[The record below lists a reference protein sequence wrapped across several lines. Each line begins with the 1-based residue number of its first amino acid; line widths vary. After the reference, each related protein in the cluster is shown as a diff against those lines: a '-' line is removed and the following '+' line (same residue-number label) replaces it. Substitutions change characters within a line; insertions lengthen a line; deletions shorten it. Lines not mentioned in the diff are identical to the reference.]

1 MITMSPEIVTIAM
14 VAGLL
19 VGVATGYPMGLVL
32 GGIAI
37 VVGVIAWGPSVFPL
51 FYSRLYGVVTEY
63 TFIAVPLF
71 IFMGIMVESSG
82 VADKV
87 FGALHL
93 WLGGFRG
100 GLAIATVLLGTIL
113 AACVGVIAASV
124 TMLALI
130 ALPAM
135 INRGYSKELSTGAC
149 CAGGTLGILI
159 PPSIMLILYGPMANI
174 SVGKL
179 FMAAFIP
186 GLVLSGLYSAY
197 IGIRCLLKPK
207 EGPAIPAEERSVSW
221 RKKIFLL
228 IISVVPLVVLI
239 MAVLGSI
246 FFGIAAP
253 TEAAAVGALAAI
265 VMVIAYRA
273 FSFQVLKESLYRTM
287 RIFSM
292 IFVIVV
298 CASLFTGVF
307 LGLGC
312 GNVVASFV
320 LAAPFG
326 RWGALAVIML
336 VIFVLGM
343 FIDWIGIILIMIPIV
358 SPIGIQLGFDSLW
371 FAMMII
377 INLQMSFLSPPF
389 AYAIFFLKGV
399 TTPEMGVDTSHIIR
413 GVLPFIGLIMVGL
426 GLFVKFPQL
435 ILWLPSIM
443 IK

>member
-1 MITMSPEIVTIAM
+1 MITISPEVATIVL

-19 VGVATGYPMGLVL
+19 IGVATGYPLGLVL
-32 GGIAI
+32 GGIAM
-37 VVGVIAWGPSVFPL
+37 VVGVVAWGPQVFEL
-51 FYSRLYGVVTEY
+51 FYSRLYGVITEY
-63 TFIAVPLF
+63 TFIAVPMF
-71 IFMGIMVESSG
+71 IFMGIIVEESG
-82 VADKV
+82 IADKL

-100 GLAIATVLLGTIL
+100 GLAVSTVLLGTVL

-124 TMLALI
+124 TMLGLI

-135 INRGYSKELSTGAC
+135 LDRGYSKELASGAC

-159 PPSIMLILYGPMANI
+159 PPSIMLVLYGPMAVI

-186 GLVLSGLYSAY
+186 GLVLSSLYCAY
-197 IGIRCLLKPK
+197 IGIWCLSKPK
-207 EGPAIPAEERSVSW
+207 EGPAIPAQERAVSL
-221 RKKIFLL
+221 RKKTSLL
-228 IISVVPLVVLI
+228 TTSLVPPVVLI

-246 FFGIAAP
+246 FFGVAAP

-265 VMVIAYRA
+265 AMAAGYRVLN
-273 FSFQVLKESLYRTM
+273 FQVLKRSVYRTV

-292 IFVIVV
+292 VFVVVV
-298 CASLFTGVF
+298 CASLFTGIF

-312 GNVVASFV
+312 GNVVANLV

-358 SPIGIQLGFDSLW
+358 TPIGEVLGFDPLW

-377 INLQMSFLSPPF
+377 VNLQMSFLSPPF

-399 TTPEMGVDTSHIIR
+399 ATPEMGIDTGHIIR
-413 GVLPFIGLIMVGL
+413 GIIPFIGLIMVGL

-435 ILWLPSIM
+435 ILWLPSMM

>member
-1 MITMSPEIVTIAM
+1 VITMSPEMVTIAM

-19 VGVATGYPMGLVL
+19 VGVVTGYPLGLVL
-32 GGIAI
+32 GGIALL
-37 VVGVIAWGPSVFPL
+37 VGVVAWGPSVFPL

-63 TFIAVPLF
+63 TFLAVPLF
-71 IFMGIMVESSG
+71 IFMGIMVQSSG
-82 VADKV
+82 CADKL

-100 GLAIATVLLGTIL
+100 GLAIASVLLGTML

-159 PPSIMLILYGPMANI
+159 PPSIMLILYGPMAMI

-197 IGIRCLLKPK
+197 IGIWCLFKPK
-207 EGPAIPAEERSVSW
+207 EGPAIPAEERAVSW
-221 RKKIFLL
+221 RKKTFLL
-228 IISVVPLVVLI
+228 ITSLIPPVVLI

-273 FSFQVLKESLYRTM
+273 LSFQVLKESLYRTM
-287 RIFSM
+287 RTFSM

-312 GNVVASFV
+312 GNVVASIV

-326 RWGALAVIML
+326 RWGAFAVIML

-358 SPIGIQLGFDSLW
+358 SPIGVELGFDPLW

-377 INLQMSFLSPPF
+377 VNLQMSFLSPPF

-426 GLFVKFPQL
+426 GLFVGFPQL
-435 ILWLPSIM
+435 ILWLPGMM

>member
-1 MITMSPEIVTIAM
+1 VITMSPEMVTIAM

-19 VGVATGYPMGLVL
+19 VGVVTGYPLGLVL
-32 GGIAI
+32 GGIALL
-37 VVGVIAWGPSVFPL
+37 VGVVAWGPSVFPL

-63 TFIAVPLF
+63 TFLAVPLF
-71 IFMGIMVESSG
+71 IFMGIMVQSSG
-82 VADKV
+82 CADKL

-100 GLAIATVLLGTIL
+100 GLAIASVLLGTML

-135 INRGYSKELSTGAC
+135 LNRGYSKELSTGAC

-159 PPSIMLILYGPMANI
+159 PPSIMLILYGPMAMI

-197 IGIRCLLKPK
+197 IGIWCLFKPK
-207 EGPAIPAEERSVSW
+207 EGPAIPAEERAVSW
-221 RKKIFLL
+221 RKKTFLL
-228 IISVVPLVVLI
+228 ITSLVPPVVLI

-273 FSFQVLKESLYRTM
+273 LSFQVLKESLYRTM
-287 RIFSM
+287 RTFSM

-312 GNVVASFV
+312 GNVVASIV

-326 RWGALAVIML
+326 RWGAFAVIML

-358 SPIGIQLGFDSLW
+358 SPIGVELGFDPLW

-377 INLQMSFLSPPF
+377 VNLQMSFLSPPF

-426 GLFVKFPQL
+426 GLFVGFPQL
-435 ILWLPSIM
+435 ILWLPGMM

>member
-1 MITMSPEIVTIAM
+1 MSPEMVTIAM

-19 VGVATGYPMGLVL
+19 VGVVTGYPLGLVL
-32 GGIAI
+32 GGIALL
-37 VVGVIAWGPSVFPL
+37 VGVVAWGPSVFPL

-63 TFIAVPLF
+63 TFLAVPLF
-71 IFMGIMVESSG
+71 IFMGIMVQSSG
-82 VADKV
+82 CADKL

-100 GLAIATVLLGTIL
+100 GLAIASVLLGTML

-159 PPSIMLILYGPMANI
+159 PPSIMLILYGPMAMI

-197 IGIRCLLKPK
+197 IGIWCLFKPK
-207 EGPAIPAEERSVSW
+207 EGPAIPAEERAVSW
-221 RKKIFLL
+221 RKKTFLL
-228 IISVVPLVVLI
+228 ITSLIPPVVLI

-273 FSFQVLKESLYRTM
+273 LSFQVLKESLYRTM
-287 RIFSM
+287 RTFSM

-312 GNVVASFV
+312 GNVVASIV

-326 RWGALAVIML
+326 RWGAFAVIML

-358 SPIGIQLGFDSLW
+358 SPIGVELGFDPLW

-377 INLQMSFLSPPF
+377 VNLQMSFLSPPF

-426 GLFVKFPQL
+426 GLFVGFPQL
-435 ILWLPSIM
+435 ILWLPGMM

>member
-1 MITMSPEIVTIAM
+1 MITMSPEMVTIAM

-19 VGVATGYPMGLVL
+19 VGVVTGYPLGLVL
-32 GGIAI
+32 GGIALL
-37 VVGVIAWGPSVFPL
+37 VGVVAWGPSVFPL

-63 TFIAVPLF
+63 TFLAVPLF
-71 IFMGIMVESSG
+71 IFMGIMVQSSG
-82 VADKV
+82 CADKL

-100 GLAIATVLLGTIL
+100 GLAIASVLLGTML

-159 PPSIMLILYGPMANI
+159 PPSIMLILYGPMAMI

-197 IGIRCLLKPK
+197 IGIWCLFKPK
-207 EGPAIPAEERSVSW
+207 EGPAIPAEERAVSW
-221 RKKIFLL
+221 RKKTFLL
-228 IISVVPLVVLI
+228 ITSLIPPVVLI

-273 FSFQVLKESLYRTM
+273 LSFQVLKESLYRTM
-287 RIFSM
+287 RTFSM

-312 GNVVASFV
+312 GNVVASIV

-326 RWGALAVIML
+326 RWGAFAVIML

-358 SPIGIQLGFDSLW
+358 SPIGVELGFDPLW

-377 INLQMSFLSPPF
+377 VNLQMSFLSPPF

-426 GLFVKFPQL
+426 GLFVGFPQL
-435 ILWLPSIM
+435 ILWLPGMM

>member
-1 MITMSPEIVTIAM
+1 MITMSPEMVTIAM

-19 VGVATGYPMGLVL
+19 VGVVTGYPLGLVL
-32 GGIAI
+32 GGIAL
-37 VVGVIAWGPSVFPL
+37 VVGVVAWGPSVFPL

-63 TFIAVPLF
+63 TFLAVPLF
-71 IFMGIMVESSG
+71 IFMGIMVQSSG
-82 VADKV
+82 CADKL

-100 GLAIATVLLGTIL
+100 GLAIASVLLGTML

-135 INRGYSKELSTGAC
+135 LNRGYSKELSTGAC

-159 PPSIMLILYGPMANI
+159 PPSIMLILYGPMAMI

-197 IGIRCLLKPK
+197 IGIWCLFKPK
-207 EGPAIPAEERSVSW
+207 EGPAIPAEERAVSW
-221 RKKIFLL
+221 RKKTFLL
-228 IISVVPLVVLI
+228 ITSLVPPVVLI

-273 FSFQVLKESLYRTM
+273 LSFQVLKESLYRTM
-287 RIFSM
+287 RTFSM

-312 GNVVASFV
+312 GNVVASIV

-358 SPIGIQLGFDSLW
+358 SPIGVELGFDPLW

-377 INLQMSFLSPPF
+377 VNLQMSFLSPPF

-426 GLFVKFPQL
+426 GLFVGFPQL
-435 ILWLPSIM
+435 ILWLPNMM

>member
-1 MITMSPEIVTIAM
+1 VITMSPEMVTIAM

-19 VGVATGYPMGLVL
+19 VGVVTGYPLGLVL
-32 GGIAI
+32 GGIALL
-37 VVGVIAWGPSVFPL
+37 VGVVAWGPSVFPL

-63 TFIAVPLF
+63 TFLAVPLF
-71 IFMGIMVESSG
+71 IFMGIMVQSSG
-82 VADKV
+82 CADKL

-100 GLAIATVLLGTIL
+100 GLAIASVLLGTML

-135 INRGYSKELSTGAC
+135 LNRGYSKELSTGAC

-159 PPSIMLILYGPMANI
+159 PPSIMLILYGPMAMI

-197 IGIRCLLKPK
+197 IGIWCLFKPK
-207 EGPAIPAEERSVSW
+207 EGPAIPAEERAVSW
-221 RKKIFLL
+221 RKKTFLL
-228 IISVVPLVVLI
+228 ITSLVPPVVLI

-273 FSFQVLKESLYRTM
+273 LSFQVLKESLYRTM
-287 RIFSM
+287 RTFSM

-312 GNVVASFV
+312 GNVVASIV

-326 RWGALAVIML
+326 RWGAFAVIML

-358 SPIGIQLGFDSLW
+358 SPIGVELGFDPLW

-377 INLQMSFLSPPF
+377 VNLQMSFLSPPF

-426 GLFVKFPQL
+426 GLFVGFPQL
-435 ILWLPSIM
+435 ILWLPSMM

>member
-207 EGPAIPAEERSVSW
+207 EGPAIPAEERAVSW

-435 ILWLPSIM
+435 ILWLPSMM

>member
-1 MITMSPEIVTIAM
+1 MITMSPEMVTIAM

-19 VGVATGYPMGLVL
+19 VGVVTGYPLGLVL
-32 GGIAI
+32 GGIALL
-37 VVGVIAWGPSVFPL
+37 VGVVAWGPSVFPL

-63 TFIAVPLF
+63 TFLAVPLF
-71 IFMGIMVESSG
+71 IFMGIMVQSSG
-82 VADKV
+82 CADKL

-100 GLAIATVLLGTIL
+100 GLAIASVLLGTML

-135 INRGYSKELSTGAC
+135 LNRGYSKELSTGAC

-159 PPSIMLILYGPMANI
+159 PPSIMLILYGPMAMI

-197 IGIRCLLKPK
+197 IGIWCLFKPK
-207 EGPAIPAEERSVSW
+207 EGPAIPAEERAVSW
-221 RKKIFLL
+221 RKKTFLL
-228 IISVVPLVVLI
+228 ITSLVPPVVLI

-273 FSFQVLKESLYRTM
+273 LSFQVLKESLYRTM
-287 RIFSM
+287 RTFSM

-312 GNVVASFV
+312 GNVVASIV

-326 RWGALAVIML
+326 RWGAFAVIML

-358 SPIGIQLGFDSLW
+358 SPIGVELGFDPLW

-377 INLQMSFLSPPF
+377 VNLQMSFLSPPF

-426 GLFVKFPQL
+426 GLFVGFPQL
-435 ILWLPSIM
+435 ILWLPGMM

>member
-1 MITMSPEIVTIAM
+1 MITMSPEMVTIAM

-19 VGVATGYPMGLVL
+19 VGVATGYPLGLVL
-32 GGIAI
+32 GGIAL
-37 VVGVIAWGPSVFPL
+37 VVGVVAWGPSVFPL

-63 TFIAVPLF
+63 TFLAVPLF
-71 IFMGIMVESSG
+71 IFMGMMVQSSG
-82 VADKV
+82 CADKL

-100 GLAIATVLLGTIL
+100 GLAIASVLLGTML

-124 TMLALI
+124 TMLGLI

-159 PPSIMLILYGPMANI
+159 PPSIMLILYGPMAMI

-197 IGIRCLLKPK
+197 IGIWCLFKPK
-207 EGPAIPAEERSVSW
+207 EGPAIPAEERAVSW
-221 RKKIFLL
+221 RKKTFLL
-228 IISVVPLVVLI
+228 ITSLVPPVVLI

-273 FSFQVLKESLYRTM
+273 LTFQVLKESLYRTM
-287 RIFSM
+287 RTFSM

-312 GNVVASFV
+312 GNVVASIV

-326 RWGALAVIML
+326 RWGAFAVIML

-358 SPIGIQLGFDSLW
+358 SPIGVELGFDPLW

-377 INLQMSFLSPPF
+377 VNLQMSFLSPPF

-426 GLFVKFPQL
+426 GLFVGFPQL
-435 ILWLPSIM
+435 ILWLPGMM

>member
-1 MITMSPEIVTIAM
+1 MSPEMVTIAM
-14 VAGLL
+14 VAGVL
-19 VGVATGYPMGLVL
+19 VGIATGYPLGLVL
-32 GGIAI
+32 GGVAM
-37 VVGVIAWGPSVFPL
+37 VVGVVAWGPSVFEL

-100 GLAIATVLLGTIL
+100 GLAIATVLLGTVL

-124 TMLALI
+124 TMLGLI

-135 INRGYSKELSTGAC
+135 LSRGYSKELSAGAS

-159 PPSIMLILYGPMANI
+159 PPSIMLVLYGPMAVI

-197 IGIRCLLKPK
+197 IVIRCLFKPK
-207 EGPAIPAEERSVSW
+207 EGPAIPAEERAVSW
-221 RKKIFLL
+221 RKKTFLL
-228 IISVVPLVVLI
+228 ITSVVPLVVLI

-265 VMVIAYRA
+265 VMVMAYRA
-273 FSFQVLKESLYRTM
+273 LSFQVLKESLYRTM

-292 IFVIVV
+292 VVVIVV
-298 CASLFTGVF
+298 CASIFTGVF
-307 LGLGC
+307 IGLG
-312 GNVVASFV
+312 GGKVVGSLI

-326 RWGALAVIML
+326 RWGAFAIIML

-358 SPIGIQLGFDSLW
+358 SPIGVELGFDPLW

-377 INLQMSFLSPPF
+377 VNLQMSFLSPPF

-435 ILWLPSIM
+435 ILWLPSMM

>member
-159 PPSIMLILYGPMANI
+159 PPSIMLILYGPMAMI

-197 IGIRCLLKPK
+197 IVIRCLLKPK
-207 EGPAIPAEERSVSW
+207 EGPAIPAEERAVSW
-221 RKKIFLL
+221 RKKTFLL
-228 IISVVPLVVLI
+228 ITSLVPPVVLI

-273 FSFQVLKESLYRTM
+273 LSFQVLKESLYRTM
-287 RIFSM
+287 RTFSM

-312 GNVVASFV
+312 GNVVASIV

-326 RWGALAVIML
+326 RWGAFAVIML

-358 SPIGIQLGFDSLW
+358 SPIGVELGFDPLW

-377 INLQMSFLSPPF
+377 VNLQMSFLSPPF

-426 GLFVKFPQL
+426 GLFVGFPQL
-435 ILWLPSIM
+435 ILWLPSMM

>member
-1 MITMSPEIVTIAM
+1 MITMSPEMVTIAM

-19 VGVATGYPMGLVL
+19 IGVAAGYPLGLVL
-32 GGIAI
+32 GGVAM
-37 VVGVIAWGPSVFPL
+37 VVGIVAWGPSVVEL

-63 TFIAVPLF
+63 TFLAVPLF
-71 IFMGIMVESSG
+71 IFMGIMVQSSG
-82 VADKV
+82 IADK
-87 FGALHL
+87 FFSALHL
-93 WLGGFRG
+93 WMGGFRG

-113 AACVGVIAASV
+113 AATVGVIAASV
-124 TMLALI
+124 TMLGLI
-130 ALPAM
+130 TLPAM
-135 INRGYSKELSTGAC
+135 LNRGYSKELSAGAC

-159 PPSIMLILYGPMANI
+159 PPSIMLVLYGPMAII

-186 GLVLSGLYSAY
+186 GFVLSGLYSAY
-197 IGIRCLLKPK
+197 IGILCLFKPK
-207 EGPAIPAEERSVSW
+207 EGPAIPALERAVSW

-228 IISVVPLVVLI
+228 VSSVIPLVVLV

-246 FFGIAAP
+246 FFGVAAP
-253 TEAAAVGALAAI
+253 TEAAALGALAAI
-265 VMVIAYRA
+265 IMVIAYRA
-273 FSFQVLKESLYRTM
+273 FSLKVVKQSVYETM

-298 CASLFTGVF
+298 GASLFTGVF
-307 LGLGC
+307 IGLG
-312 GNVVASFV
+312 GGDVVASLV

-326 RWGALAVIML
+326 RWGAFAVIML
-336 VIFVLGM
+336 VVFVLGM
-343 FIDWIGIILIMIPIV
+343 FIDWIGIILIIIPIV
-358 SPIGIQLGFDSLW
+358 SPIGVALGFDPLW

-377 INLQMSFLSPPF
+377 VNLQMSFLSPPF
-389 AYAIFFLKGV
+389 AYAIFFLKSV

-413 GVLPFIGLIMVGL
+413 GVLPFIGLIMLGL
-426 GLFVKFPQL
+426 GLFVKFPQI